1 LASSRH
7 LIIPDAHAKPGVSNR
22 RAEWAGRL
30 INDLRPDTVVSLGD
44 VCDFPSL
51 CSYDKGRKSF
61 QGRTYKA
68 DIDAHADFQDRLW
81 STVKNTKKR
90 LPHRVTLIGNHEQRI
105 TRAIEVQPELEGT
118 ISYEDLELDHFYD
131 DVVPYEGS
139 TPGTINIDGV
149 TYAHYLVSGV
159 SGRAIS
165 GEHLAYSLL
174 AKQHA
179 SVVVGHNHTFDY
191 CIRSVVNGR
200 RIQAVCAGVFQEHV
214 SDYAGEAQKL
224 WWPGIVVLDNVED
237 GTFDLR
243 QISMA
248 QLKKEYS

>member
-1 LASSRH
+1 
-7 LIIPDAHAKPGVSNR
+7 
-22 RAEWAGRL
+22 
-30 INDLRPDTVVSLGD
+30 VSLGD

-191 CIRSVVNGR
+191 CIRTVVDGR

-214 SDYAGEAQKL
+214 AAFAGEAQKL